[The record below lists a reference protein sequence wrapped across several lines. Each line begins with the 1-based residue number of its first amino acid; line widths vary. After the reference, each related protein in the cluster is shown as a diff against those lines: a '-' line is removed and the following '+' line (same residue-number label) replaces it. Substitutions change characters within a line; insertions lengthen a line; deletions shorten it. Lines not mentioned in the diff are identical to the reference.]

1 MGVGIYFF
9 KEYFYMMISRE
20 EITTFS
26 FKIEEIVED
35 KDVSYMDA
43 VLLYCEQTGFEI
55 EVAAKLISSSLK
67 SKIKIEAENLHFL
80 PKSNTSKLPI

>member
-1 MGVGIYFF
+1 
-9 KEYFYMMISRE
+9 MMISRE

-26 FKIEEIVED
+26 FKIEEIVEE

-43 VLLYCEQTGFEI
+43 ILLYCEQTGFEI